1 LAKRELLA
9 HQIEA
14 LRSEVRAKKAEI
26 SERKEVLARRR
37 SDAESAKYQLEDR
50 EIAMVA
56 GIQNTS
62 KRTEHV
68 WHSLHSRTAES
79 RIYLCREVANL
90 YGLRK
95 TAKKGQAL
103 DIYVLGGGSVI
114 DLRDMNGKF
123 TVTTGQINP
132 IAY

>member
-1 LAKRELLA
+1 LAKRELLSN
-9 HQIEA
+9 QIEA
-14 LRSEVRAKKAEI
+14 LKSEVRAKKAEI
-26 SERKEVLARRR
+26 SERKEVLARRC

-50 EIAMVA
+50 ETAVVA
-56 GIQNTS
+56 SIQNTS

-68 WHSLHSRTAES
+68 WHALHSRTAES

-95 TAKKGQAL
+95 TAKQGRTQE
-103 DIYVLGGGSVI
+103 IYVLGGGPVI

-123 TVTTGQINP
+123 TAMIG
-132 IAY
+132 